1 MPDEIVAADRP
12 TAIRTEIKLTEE
24 SFLSDDFVR
33 QLMGVGEIDILV
45 GLPTHNNAKTIISSV
60 AAIQDGILRWFP
72 RERAAIINVDG
83 GSRDGTPDL
92 VLSAAI
98 DDVRGRKLRNALR
111 TLPSI
116 STKYGSSAERGT
128 AFRTILAAADLLNA
142 KAIVV
147 VSPESN
153 ITPEWL
159 PALLSPIYEENFD
172 LVLPSYTRQKF
183 DGLLLSNL
191 LYPLTRALYGLRIH
205 EPYATDYSFSG
216 RIGSQFLSQNSWSN
230 DIDRA
235 AFEVRFSTA
244 AITGGSRICQSFLGV
259 KAHVERRASDLVPVL
274 RQTIGELFSVM
285 EPTFS
290 SWSGKSGSEPVPVSG
305 VVPQVTL
312 EPVRINRKR
321 LAKMFQTGVAEL
333 QSVFQSILSANTLA
347 ELQRIVETNGDEPYY
362 PTELWVKTV
371 YEFAA
376 AHHKA
381 VINRDH
387 IVQALAPLFRGRV
400 QTFLLENR
408 NSSSAEMES
417 NIENLCLEFE
427 RLKPYLL
434 EIWK

>member
-1 MPDEIVAADRP
+1 MPDEIVAADRA
-12 TAIRTEIKLTEE
+12 TAIRTEIKVTEE

-45 GLPTHNNAKTIISSV
+45 GLPTHNSAKTVVSSV

-98 DDVRGRKLRNALR
+98 DDIRGRKLRNALR

-116 STKYGSSAERGT
+116 STKYGNTVERGT
-128 AFRTILAAADLLNA
+128 AFRTILAAADLLGA
-142 KAIVV
+142 KACAV
-147 VSPESN
+147 VSPESS

-159 PALLSPIYEENFD
+159 PALLSPIYKENFD
-172 LVLPSYTRQKF
+172 LVLPSYARQKF

-205 EPYATDYSFSG
+205 EPYAADYSFSG
-216 RIGSQFLSQNSWSN
+216 RMGSQFLAQNSWST
-230 DIDRA
+230 DLERT

-244 AITGGSRICQSFLGV
+244 AITGGFRVCQSFLGV
-259 KAHVERRASDLVPVL
+259 KSHVERRSSDLVPVL

-285 EPTFS
+285 EPTFA
-290 SWSGKSGSEPVPVSG
+290 SWSGKNGSEAIPVSG
-305 VVPQVTL
+305 AAQQVSL

-321 LAKMFQTGVAEL
+321 LGKMFQTGVAEL
-333 QSVFQSILSANTLA
+333 QSVFQAILSADTLA
-347 ELQRIVETNGDEPYY
+347 ELQRAAQPNGDDFYY
-362 PTELWVKTV
+362 PQELWVKTV

-376 AHHKA
+376 AHHKS

-387 IVQALAPLFRGRV
+387 IVQALAPLFRGRA

-408 NSSSAEMES
+408 NSSPAEVE
-417 NIENLCLEFE
+417 NDVENLCLEFE

-434 EIWK
+434 ERWK

>member
-1 MPDEIVAADRP
+1 MPDEIAAADRS
-12 TAIRTEIKLTEE
+12 TAVRTEIKLTEE

-45 GLPTHNNAKTIISSV
+45 GLPTHNDAKTIISSV

-98 DDVRGRKLRNALR
+98 DDIRGRKLRNALR

-116 STKYGSSAERGT
+116 STKYANSVERGT
-128 AFRTILAAADLLNA
+128 AFRTILAAADLLGA
-142 KAIVV
+142 KACVV

-153 ITPEWL
+153 ITPDWL
-159 PALLSPIYEENFD
+159 PALLSPIYKENFD
-172 LVLPSYTRQKF
+172 LVLPSYMRQKF
-183 DGLLLSNL
+183 DGLLISNL
-191 LYPLTRALYGLRIH
+191 LYPLTRALYGLRIQ
-205 EPYATDYSFSG
+205 EPYAADYSFSG
-216 RIGSQFLSQNSWSN
+216 RLGSQFLAQNSWSN
-230 DIDRA
+230 DVDRA
-235 AFEVRFSTA
+235 ASEVRFSIT
-244 AITGGSRICQSFLGV
+244 AITGGYRICQSFLGV
-259 KAHVERRASDLVPVL
+259 KPHIERRSADLVPIL
-274 RQTIGELFSVM
+274 RQTVGELFSVM
-285 EPTFS
+285 EPTFP
-290 SWSGKSGSEPVPVSG
+290 SWSGKNSSEPVPVSG
-305 VVPQVTL
+305 VAPQVEL
-312 EPVRINRKR
+312 EPVRMNRKR
-321 LAKMFQTGVAEL
+321 LGKMFQTGVADL
-333 QSVFQSILSANTLA
+333 QSVFQSILSANTLS
-347 ELQRIVETNGDEPYY
+347 ELQRIAQTNGDAPYY
-362 PTELWVKTV
+362 PAELWVKTV

-408 NSSSAEMES
+408 NSSSAEMEA
-417 NIENLCLEFE
+417 NVENLCLEFE

>member
-83 GSRDGTPDL
+83 GSRDSTPDL

-159 PALLSPIYEENFD
+159 PALLSPIYKENFD

>member
-83 GSRDGTPDL
+83 GSRDSTPDL

-153 ITPEWL
+153 ITPEWV
-159 PALLSPIYEENFD
+159 PALLSPIYKENFD

-216 RIGSQFLSQNSWSN
+216 RIVSQFLSQNSWSN

>member
-1 MPDEIVAADRP
+1 MPDEIVAADRS

-24 SFLSDDFVR
+24 SFLSDDCVR

-45 GLPTHNNAKTIISSV
+45 GLPTHNNADTIAFSV
-60 AAIQDGILRWFP
+60 GAIQDGILRWFP

-92 VLSAAI
+92 VLNAAI
-98 DDVRGRKLRNALR
+98 DDIRGRKFRNALR
-111 TLPSI
+111 TLPSV
-116 STKYGSSAERGT
+116 STKYANGVERGT
-128 AFRTILAAADLLNA
+128 AFRTILAAADLLGA
-142 KAIVV
+142 KACVV

-159 PALLSPIYEENFD
+159 PALLSPIYKENFD
-172 LVLPSYTRQKF
+172 LVLPSYVRQKF
-183 DGLLLSNL
+183 DGLLLTNL

-205 EPYATDYSFSG
+205 EPYATEFSFSG
-216 RIGSQFLSQNSWSN
+216 RLGSQFLAQNSWSN

-235 AFEVRFSTA
+235 AFEVRFSAA
-244 AITGGSRICQSFLGV
+244 AIAGAYRICQSSLGV

-290 SWSGKSGSEPVPVSG
+290 LWGGKTGSEPIPMSG
-305 VVPQVTL
+305 VAPQVEL
-312 EPVRINRKR
+312 ETVRINRKR
-321 LAKMFQTGVAEL
+321 LVKMFQTGVAEL
-333 QSVFQSILSANTLA
+333 QSVFQAILSPNTLG
-347 ELQRIVETNGDEPYY
+347 ELQRIAQTNEDDPYY
-362 PTELWVKTV
+362 PAELWVKTV

-376 AHHKA
+376 AHHKS

-408 NSSSAEMES
+408 NSSSAEIE
-417 NIENLCLEFE
+417 NNVENLCLEFE

-434 EIWK
+434 EMWK